1 MKANMINK
9 MLKGVSVALVAVMAI
24 GAGIV
29 TYSNE
34 AQATDE
40 IVPTSIQWV
49 TVDNAKTTYADLDK
63 APKAVDCGLTEDYL
77 FAGWYTAENG
87 DVLSEVTTSSAVAK
101 FVPAYI
107 LGVKSQV
114 AYKSGDTFETDV
126 EETSESVYLRLVS
139 AVDSKNYQEVGFN
152 ISATPDGATS
162 DSYWN
167 TDTSEGEGK
176 TVYTYLKQEGNDVQ
190 ADAVFGT
197 GAAYFFSYTVRNI
210 PDSSNFDTAFYAT
223 PYWVT
228 MDGTKVTGLAKYV
241 HVEDYYLN
249 LISVPVYLKSSTE
262 AAAGIATVA
271 YDDDNLDFYGYE
283 SGKLFEEGLAA
294 DHGTGS
300 GTGIVKCVANVAELE
315 DKEADGLFINLRF
328 EITNSSVTSYTFDVT
343 AAPENFCNV
352 NEDLISTI
360 DGGKI
365 VAYDIK
371 Y

>member
-1 MKANMINK
+1 MGIHKL
-9 MLKGVSVALVAVMAI
+9 LKSVSIALVAVMAI
-24 GAGIV
+24 GTGIV

-34 AQATDE
+34 AQAADE

-114 AYKSGDTFETDV
+114 AYNNG
-126 EETSESVYLRLVS
+126 EEFDPNVTENSDSVYLRMVS
-139 AVDSKNYQEVGFN
+139 AVDSTNYQEVGFN
-152 ISATPDGATS
+152 ITATPSGAS
-162 DSYWN
+162 KESEWN
-167 TDTSEGEGK
+167 TK
-176 TVYTYLKQEGNDVQ
+176 TYKTKVYSFLKQYSETEQTYKDVS
-190 ADAVFGT
+190 ASAVFGT
-197 GAAYFFSYTVRNI
+197 GAQYFFSYTVRNI
-210 PDSSNFDTAFYAT
+210 PTNNLGTAFYAT

-241 HVEDYYLN
+241 HVEDYYKD

-271 YDDDNLDFYGYE
+271 YDDDNLEFYGYE
-283 SGKLFEEGLAA
+283 NGKLFEEGLAK
-294 DHGTGS
+294 DHGTGT
-300 GTGIVKCVANVAELE
+300 GTGTVKCVANVSELKN
-315 DKEADGLFINLRF
+315 KEADGLFINLRF
-328 EITNSSVTSYTFDVT
+328 QVEADATATSYTFDVT
-343 AAPENFCNV
+343 ASPDDFCNI
-352 NEDLISTI
+352 NEELISTI
-360 DGGKI
+360 SGGKI